1 MTAMGAPASALDPA
15 PAAAGAG
22 TPLPMNTNSQ
32 TTSLVNLRRTY
43 QSHCALIFDALDSNV
58 HIDVA
63 LRAHSLAVDDV
74 LIQQWHRHQLHKA
87 PLTLLAVGGYG
98 RFELFPRSDVDIMLL
113 HDGSDVASIAG
124 IDAFLSEAWDLGFEI
139 GHSVRSVEDCIAQAE
154 ADITVATSL
163 LERRVI
169 VGAEGNA
176 QKLDQHWQQIFD
188 VDHFVK
194 AKRFEQQQRYVR
206 FEDTAYNLEPNVKE
220 SPGGLRDIQMVL
232 WLARAITGA
241 SSLEALVTQGYI
253 NRHECDGLSE
263 AYRQI
268 KFLRARLH
276 LLAHRREDRL
286 VFELQN
292 SLAEALGITATSAT
306 GGLRASE
313 VLMKRYY
320 QSARQLRLFNDI
332 LIDALTSDRSARQT
346 LIVGTPFSAC
356 DGKLDLTTR
365 GANLSALETLQAF
378 QLLHRDRTF
387 QGFTP
392 ELRRAILR
400 AVDALPE
407 GAFGT
412 DECRALCLNF
422 LRGGHG
428 LYHALKAMSELGVLG
443 KLVPPWARIVGQ
455 MQHDLFHVYTVDQH
469 ILMVLRNMRRF
480 ADPAH
485 SHEYPLCSQ
494 LMQEF
499 PEREVLYLACV
510 FHDIAKGRGGDH
522 SQLGMTDAREYCT
535 LVGMPP
541 DHVEFV
547 AWLVEH
553 HLTMSAFAQKR
564 DIADPGVV
572 REFAQR
578 VGNEKQLLA
587 LYLLTVADIRGTSPK
602 VWNNWKARL
611 LEQLFQAT
619 RRHFTAAGESSVFDV
634 LADRLVEAR
643 RLLALYAVDVERA
656 EKFWRTLD
664 SVYLQRHSA
673 DEIAWHARNLFF
685 RVDTEKPVV
694 RTRLMAASEGLQ
706 IMVYVKDRAEL
717 FARIM
722 NVFARLNF
730 SVLDARV
737 HTSKAG
743 YALDTF
749 TVVNPGS
756 VSVAYRDVT
765 QLVEHSLIEVLTE
778 DKVLPKTLLGKPTR
792 QQRHFPI
799 TPVIEIA
806 GDEQGQRFVLE
817 IVAADRTGL
826 LARIA
831 EVLSKRGI
839 SIQTARVNT
848 LGARAEDVF
857 VVSGGRLAEE
867 TTRITLETELAEAIA

>member
-1 MTAMGAPASALDPA
+1 MVSNLLDATIQEPATATVAVTPALAD
-15 PAAAGAG
+15 
-22 TPLPMNTNSQ
+22 
-32 TTSLVNLRRTY
+32 LRRAY
-43 QSHCALIFDALDSNV
+43 QSHCALIFDALDSNL
-58 HIDVA
+58 HIDAA
-63 LRAHSLAVDDV
+63 LRAHALAVDDV
-74 LIQQWHRHQLHKA
+74 LIQQWHRHELHKQ

-98 RFELFPRSDVDIMLL
+98 RFELFPHSDVDILLL
-113 HDGSDVASIAG
+113 HDGADVAAMAG
-124 IDAFLSEAWDLGFEI
+124 IEPFLSEAWDLGFEI
-139 GHSVRSVEDCIAQAE
+139 GHSVRSVEDCILQAE
-154 ADITVATSL
+154 ADITVATSI

-176 QKLDQHWQQIFD
+176 QKLDQRWQQTFD

-220 SPGGLRDIQMVL
+220 SPGGLRDVQMVL

-241 SSLEALVTQGYI
+241 SSLEAMVAQGYI

-292 SLAEALGITATSAT
+292 SLAEVLGITAAA
-306 GGLRASE
+306 GLRASE

-320 QSARQLRLFNDI
+320 NAARQLRLFNDI
-332 LIDALTSDRSARQT
+332 LIDALTSDRNARQT
-346 LIVGTPFSAC
+346 SIAGTPFSAR

-365 GANLSALETLQAF
+365 GSNLSALETLQAF
-378 QLLHRDRTF
+378 QILHRDRTH

-400 AVDALPE
+400 AVDALPD

-412 DECRALCLNF
+412 AECRALCLEF
-422 LRGGHG
+422 LRSGHG
-428 LYHALKAMSELGVLG
+428 VYHALKSMSELGVLG
-443 KLVPPWARIVGQ
+443 ELVPPWARIVGQ

-480 ADPAH
+480 ADPVH

-522 SQLGMTDAREYCT
+522 SQLGMMDAREYCT
-535 LVGMPP
+535 LIGLPP
-541 DHVEFV
+541 ENVEFV

-564 DIADPGVV
+564 DIADPNVV
-572 REFAQR
+572 REFAQL
-578 VGNEKQLLA
+578 VGNEKHLLA

-611 LEQLFQAT
+611 LEQLFRSTRWHFNAT
-619 RRHFTAAGESSVFDV
+619 GVSSVFDV

-685 RVDTEKPVV
+685 RVESATPVV
-694 RTRLMAASEGLQ
+694 RTRLMPSGEGLQ

-737 HTSKAG
+737 HTSKLG

-765 QLVEHSLIEVLTE
+765 QLVEHSLIEVLTNANL
-778 DKVLPKTLLGKPTR
+778 LPKTLLGKPTR

-799 TPVIEIA
+799 TPVIEIT

>member
-1 MTAMGAPASALDPA
+1 MDTALDATTQELASATVA
-15 PAAAGAG
+15 V
-22 TPLPMNTNSQ
+22 
-32 TTSLVNLRRTY
+32 TSSLTDLRRAY
-43 QSHCALIFDALDSNV
+43 QLHCALIFDALDSNV
-58 HIDVA
+58 HIDAA
-63 LRAHSLAVDDV
+63 LRAHALAVDDV
-74 LIQQWHRHQLHKA
+74 LIQQWHRHQLHKE

-98 RFELFPRSDVDIMLL
+98 RFELFPHSDVDILLL
-113 HDGSDVASIAG
+113 HDGADVASMAG
-124 IDAFLSEAWDLGFEI
+124 IEAFLSEAWDLGFEV

-154 ADITVATSL
+154 ADITVATSI

-169 VGAEGNA
+169 VGAWGNA
-176 QKLDQHWQQIFD
+176 QKLDQRWQQTFD

-241 SSLEALVTQGYI
+241 SSLEALVAQGHI

-292 SLAEALGITATSAT
+292 SLAETLGITAAA
-306 GGLRASE
+306 GLRASE

-346 LIVGTPFSAC
+346 PIVGTPFSAC
-356 DGKLDLTTR
+356 DGKLDLATR
-365 GANLSALETLQAF
+365 GSNLSALETLQTF
-378 QLLHRDRTF
+378 QMLHRDRTY

-400 AVDALPE
+400 AVDALPD

-412 DECRALCLNF
+412 EECRALCLDF
-422 LRGGHG
+422 LRSGHG
-428 LYHALKAMSELGVLG
+428 VYHALKAMSELGVLG
-443 KLVPPWARIVGQ
+443 ELVPPWARIVGQ

-480 ADPAH
+480 ADPVH

-522 SQLGMTDAREYCT
+522 SQLGMIDAREYCS
-535 LVGMPP
+535 LIGLPP
-541 DHVEFV
+541 EHVEFV

-553 HLTMSAFAQKR
+553 HLKMSAFAQKR
-564 DIADPGVV
+564 DIADPNVV
-572 REFAQR
+572 REFAQL
-578 VGNEKQLLA
+578 VGNEKHLLA

-611 LEQLFQAT
+611 LEQLFRSTRWHFNAT
-619 RRHFTAAGESSVFDV
+619 GESSVFDV

-694 RTRLMAASEGLQ
+694 RTRLMPSGEGLQ

-722 NVFARLNF
+722 NVFARLHF

-737 HTSKAG
+737 HTSKSG

-756 VSVAYRDVT
+756 ISVAYRDVT
-765 QLVEHSLIEVLTE
+765 QLVEHSLIEVLSE
-778 DKVLPKTLLGKPTR
+778 DKALPKTLLGKPTR

-799 TPVIEIA
+799 TPVIEIT
-806 GDEQGQRFVLE
+806 GDEEGQRFVLE

>member
-1 MTAMGAPASALDPA
+1 MVSNLLDATIQEPATATVAVTPALAD
-15 PAAAGAG
+15 
-22 TPLPMNTNSQ
+22 
-32 TTSLVNLRRTY
+32 LRRAY
-43 QSHCALIFDALDSNV
+43 QSHCALIFDALDSNL
-58 HIDVA
+58 HIDAA
-63 LRAHSLAVDDV
+63 LRAHALAVDDV
-74 LIQQWHRHQLHKA
+74 LIQQWHRHELHKQ

-98 RFELFPRSDVDIMLL
+98 RFELFPHSDVDILLL
-113 HDGSDVASIAG
+113 HDGADVAAMAG
-124 IDAFLSEAWDLGFEI
+124 IEPFLSEAWDLGFEI
-139 GHSVRSVEDCIAQAE
+139 GHSVRSVEDCILQAE
-154 ADITVATSL
+154 ADITVATSI
-163 LERRVI
+163 LERRVV

-176 QKLDQHWQQIFD
+176 QKLDQRWQQTFD

-220 SPGGLRDIQMVL
+220 SPGGLRDVQMVL

-241 SSLEALVTQGYI
+241 SSLEAMVAQGYI

-292 SLAEALGITATSAT
+292 SLAEVLGITAAA
-306 GGLRASE
+306 GLRASE

-320 QSARQLRLFNDI
+320 NAARQLRLFNDI
-332 LIDALTSDRSARQT
+332 LIDALTSDRNARQT
-346 LIVGTPFSAC
+346 SIAGTPFSAR

-365 GANLSALETLQAF
+365 GSNLSALETLQAF
-378 QLLHRDRTF
+378 QILHRDRTH

-400 AVDALPE
+400 AVDALPD

-412 DECRALCLNF
+412 AECRALCLEF
-422 LRGGHG
+422 LRSGHG
-428 LYHALKAMSELGVLG
+428 VYHALKSMSELGVLG
-443 KLVPPWARIVGQ
+443 ELVPPWARIVGQ

-480 ADPAH
+480 ADPVH

-522 SQLGMTDAREYCT
+522 SQLGMMDAREYCT
-535 LVGMPP
+535 LIGLPP
-541 DHVEFV
+541 ENVEFV

-564 DIADPGVV
+564 DIADPNVV
-572 REFAQR
+572 REFAQL
-578 VGNEKQLLA
+578 VGNEKHLLA

-611 LEQLFQAT
+611 LEQLFRSTRWHFNAT
-619 RRHFTAAGESSVFDV
+619 GVSSVFDV

-685 RVDTEKPVV
+685 RVESATPVV
-694 RTRLMAASEGLQ
+694 RTRLMPSGEGLQ

-737 HTSKAG
+737 HTSKLG

-765 QLVEHSLIEVLTE
+765 QLVEHSLIEVLTN
-778 DKVLPKTLLGKPTR
+778 DNLLPKTLLGKPTR

-799 TPVIEIA
+799 TPVIEIT

>member
-1 MTAMGAPASALDPA
+1 MTAISALKPEPDTAPAMHESAIE
-15 PAAAGAG
+15 
-22 TPLPMNTNSQ
+22 LP
-32 TTSLVNLRRTY
+32 SLTELRRTY
-43 QSHCALIFDALDSNV
+43 ESHCALIFDALVDNV
-58 HIDVA
+58 HIDAA
-63 LRAHSLAVDDV
+63 LRAHALAVDDV
-74 LIQQWHRHQLHKA
+74 LIQQWHRHGLHKE
-87 PLTLLAVGGYG
+87 PITLLAVGGYG
-98 RFELFPRSDVDIMLL
+98 RFELFPRSDVDILLL
-113 HDGSDVASIAG
+113 HDGADVASIAG
-124 IDAFLSEAWDLGFEI
+124 IEAFLSEAWDLGFEV
-139 GHSVRSVEDCIAQAE
+139 GHSVRSVDDCIEQAD
-154 ADITVATSL
+154 ADITVATSI

-169 VGAEGNA
+169 VGTARNSHR
-176 QKLDQHWQQIFD
+176 LDQRWQQTFD

-206 FEDTAYNLEPNVKE
+206 FEDTAYNLEPNIKE

-241 SSLEALVTQGYI
+241 SSLEALVAQGYI
-253 NRHECDGLSE
+253 NRHECDGLSD

-292 SLAEALGITATSAT
+292 ALAEALGMNAAA
-306 GGLRASE
+306 GLRASE

-332 LIDALTSDRSARQT
+332 LIDALTSDRNAAQT
-346 LIVGTPFSAC
+346 PIADTPFSAC
-356 DGKLDLTTR
+356 DNKLDLTIR
-365 GANLSALETLQAF
+365 GANLSALDTLKAF
-378 QLLHRDRTF
+378 QILHRDRTY
-387 QGFTP
+387 QSFTP
-392 ELRRAILR
+392 ELRRGILR
-400 AVDALPE
+400 AVDALPD
-407 GAFGT
+407 GAFAT
-412 DECRALCLNF
+412 TACRALCLDF
-422 LRGGHG
+422 LRGGTG
-428 LYHALKAMSELGVLG
+428 VYHALKAMSELGVLG
-443 KLVPPWARIVGQ
+443 ELVPPWARIVGQ

-480 ADPAH
+480 ADPVH

-522 SQLGMTDAREYCT
+522 SQLGMIDAREYCSLIGLST
-535 LVGMPP
+535 E
-541 DHVEFV
+541 DVEFV

-553 HLTMSAFAQKR
+553 HLSMSTFAQKR
-564 DIADPGVV
+564 DIGDPNVV
-572 REFAQR
+572 REFAQL
-578 VGNEKQLLA
+578 VGNEKHLLA

-611 LEQLFQAT
+611 LEQLFRST
-619 RRHFTAAGESSVFDV
+619 RWHFNSMGESSVFDV
-634 LADRLVEAR
+634 LADRLVDAR
-643 RLLALYAVDVERA
+643 RLLSLYAIDVERA

-685 RVDTEKPVV
+685 RLDTDKPVV
-694 RTRLMAASEGLQ
+694 RTRLMPSGEGLQ
-706 IMVYVKDRAEL
+706 IMVYVKDRSEL

-737 HTSKAG
+737 HTSKTG

-799 TPVIEIA
+799 TPVIEIT

>member
-1 MTAMGAPASALDPA
+1 MVGTVLDATTQEPALATIA
-15 PAAAGAG
+15 V
-22 TPLPMNTNSQ
+22 
-32 TTSLVNLRRTY
+32 TSSLTDLRRTY
-43 QSHCALIFDALDSNV
+43 QTHCALIFDALDSNV
-58 HIDVA
+58 HIDAA
-63 LRAHSLAVDDV
+63 LRAHALAVDDV
-74 LIQQWHRHQLHKA
+74 LIQQWHRHRLHRE

-98 RFELFPRSDVDIMLL
+98 RFELFPHSDVDILLL
-113 HDGSDVASIAG
+113 HDGADVGSMVG
-124 IDAFLSEAWDLGFEI
+124 IEAFLSEAWDLGFEI

-154 ADITVATSL
+154 ADVTVATSI

-169 VGAEGNA
+169 VGAQGNA
-176 QKLDQHWQQIFD
+176 QKLDQGWQQTFD

-220 SPGGLRDIQMVL
+220 SPGGLRDIQTVL

-241 SSLEALVTQGYI
+241 SSLEALAAQGYI

-263 AYRQI
+263 AYRQV

-276 LLAHRREDRL
+276 LLARRREDRL

-292 SLAEALGITATSAT
+292 SMAEALGITAAA
-306 GGLRASE
+306 GLRASE

-320 QSARQLRLFNDI
+320 QSARQLQLFNDI
-332 LIDALTSDRSARQT
+332 LIDALTSDRKARQT
-346 LIVGTPFSAC
+346 PIAGTPFSAR

-365 GANLSALETLQAF
+365 GSNLSALETLQTF
-378 QLLHRDRTF
+378 QILHRDRTY
-387 QGFTP
+387 QGLTP

-412 DECRALCLNF
+412 DECRALCLDF

-428 LYHALKAMSELGVLG
+428 VYHALKAMSELGVLG
-443 KLVPPWARIVGQ
+443 ELVPPWARIVGQ

-480 ADPAH
+480 ADPVH

-499 PEREVLYLACV
+499 PEREVLYLACI

-522 SQLGMTDAREYCT
+522 SQLGMTDAREFCS
-535 LVGMPP
+535 LIGLPP
-541 DHVEFV
+541 EHVEFV

-564 DIADPGVV
+564 DIADPNVV
-572 REFAQR
+572 REFAQL
-578 VGNEKQLLA
+578 VGNEKHLLA

-611 LEQLFQAT
+611 LEQLYRSTRWHFNAT
-619 RRHFTAAGESSVFDV
+619 GESSVFDV

-685 RVDTEKPVV
+685 RVDSEKPVV
-694 RTRLMAASEGLQ
+694 RTRLMPSGEGLQ

-737 HTSKAG
+737 HTSKSG

-756 VSVAYRDVT
+756 ISVAYRDVT
-765 QLVEHSLIEVLTE
+765 QLVEHSLIEVLSE
-778 DKVLPKTLLGKPTR
+778 DKALPKTLLGKPTR

-799 TPVIEIA
+799 TPVIEIT

-839 SIQTARVNT
+839 SIETARVNT

>member
-1 MTAMGAPASALDPA
+1 MTTKGPALNEVAVA
-15 PAAAGAG
+15 
-22 TPLPMNTNSQ
+22 
-32 TTSLVNLRRTY
+32 TTSSLQDLRRVY
-43 QSHCALIFDALDSNV
+43 QSHCALIFDALENNV
-58 HIDVA
+58 HIDAA
-63 LRAHSLAVDDV
+63 LRAHALAVDDV
-74 LIQQWHRHQLHKA
+74 LIQQWYRHQLHKQ

-98 RFELFPRSDVDIMLL
+98 RFELFPHSDVDILLL
-113 HDGSDVASIAG
+113 HDDAEVASMAG
-124 IDAFLSEAWDLGFEI
+124 IEAFLSEAWDLGFEI

-154 ADITVATSL
+154 ADITVATSI

-169 VGAEGNA
+169 VGATGIPHR
-176 QKLDQHWQQIFD
+176 LDQRWQQTFD
-188 VDHFVK
+188 VEHFVK

-241 SSLEALVTQGYI
+241 SSLEALVAQGYI

-332 LIDALTSDRSARQT
+332 LIDALTSDRNARQT
-346 LIVGTPFSAC
+346 PISGTPFSSC

-365 GANLSALETLQAF
+365 GSNLSALDTLKAF
-378 QLLHRDRTF
+378 QMLHRDRTY
-387 QGFTP
+387 QSFTP

-412 DECRALCLNF
+412 AECRALCLDF
-422 LRGGHG
+422 LRSGHG
-428 LYHALKAMSELGVLG
+428 VYHALKAMSELGVLG
-443 KLVPPWARIVGQ
+443 ELVPPWARIVGQ

-480 ADPAH
+480 ADPVH

-522 SQLGMTDAREYCT
+522 SQLGMIDAREYCT
-535 LVGMPP
+535 MIGLSPEN
-541 DHVEFV
+541 VEFV

-553 HLTMSAFAQKR
+553 HLAMSSFAQKR
-564 DIADPGVV
+564 DIADPNVV
-572 REFAQR
+572 REFAHL
-578 VGNEKQLLA
+578 VGDEKHLLA

-611 LEQLFQAT
+611 LEQLFQSTRWHFNAT
-619 RRHFTAAGESSVFDV
+619 GESSVFDV

-643 RLLALYAVDVERA
+643 RLLALYAVDIDRA

-694 RTRLMAASEGLQ
+694 RTRLMPSGEGLQ
-706 IMVYVKDRAEL
+706 IMVYIKDRAEL

-737 HTSKAG
+737 HTSKSG

-778 DKVLPKTLLGKPTR
+778 DTVLPKTLLGKPTR

-799 TPVIEIA
+799 TPVIEIT

>member
-1 MTAMGAPASALDPA
+1 MDTALDATTQELASATVA
-15 PAAAGAG
+15 V
-22 TPLPMNTNSQ
+22 
-32 TTSLVNLRRTY
+32 TSSLTDLRRAY
-43 QSHCALIFDALDSNV
+43 QLHCALIFDALDSNV
-58 HIDVA
+58 HIDAA
-63 LRAHSLAVDDV
+63 LRAHALAVDDV
-74 LIQQWHRHQLHKA
+74 LIQQWHRHQLHKE

-98 RFELFPRSDVDIMLL
+98 RFELFPHSDVDILLL
-113 HDGSDVASIAG
+113 HDGADVASMAG
-124 IDAFLSEAWDLGFEI
+124 IEAFLSEAWDLGFEV

-154 ADITVATSL
+154 ADITVATSI

-169 VGAEGNA
+169 VGAWGNA
-176 QKLDQHWQQIFD
+176 QKLGQRWQQTFD
-188 VDHFVK
+188 VEHFVK

-241 SSLEALVTQGYI
+241 SSLEALVAQGHI

-292 SLAEALGITATSAT
+292 SMAEALGMTAAA
-306 GGLRASE
+306 GLRASE

-346 LIVGTPFSAC
+346 PIVGTPFSAC
-356 DGKLDLTTR
+356 DGKLDLATR
-365 GANLSALETLQAF
+365 GSNLSALETLQTF
-378 QLLHRDRTF
+378 QMLHRDRTY

-400 AVDALPE
+400 AVDALPD

-412 DECRALCLNF
+412 EACRALCLDF
-422 LRGGHG
+422 LRSGHG
-428 LYHALKAMSELGVLG
+428 VYHALKAMSELGVLG
-443 KLVPPWARIVGQ
+443 ELVPPWARIVGQ

-480 ADPAH
+480 ADPVH

-522 SQLGMTDAREYCT
+522 SQLGMMDAREYCS
-535 LVGMPP
+535 LIGLPP
-541 DHVEFV
+541 EHVEFV

-553 HLTMSAFAQKR
+553 HLKMSAFAQKR
-564 DIADPGVV
+564 DIADPNVV
-572 REFAQR
+572 REFAQL
-578 VGNEKQLLA
+578 VGNEKHLLA

-611 LEQLFQAT
+611 LEQLFRSTRWHFNAT
-619 RRHFTAAGESSVFDV
+619 GESSVFDV

-694 RTRLMAASEGLQ
+694 RTRLMPSGEGLQ

-722 NVFARLNF
+722 NVFARLHF

-737 HTSKAG
+737 HTSKSG

-756 VSVAYRDVT
+756 ISVAYRDVT
-765 QLVEHSLIEVLTE
+765 QLVEHSLIEVLSE
-778 DKVLPKTLLGKPTR
+778 DKALPKTLLGKPTR

-799 TPVIEIA
+799 TPVIEIT
-806 GDEQGQRFVLE
+806 GDEEGQRFVLE

>member
-1 MTAMGAPASALDPA
+1 MTAISAPASELDSA
-15 PAAAGAG
+15 PAQPEA
-22 TPLPMNTNSQ
+22 TPELP
-32 TTSLVNLRRTY
+32 SLADLRRTY
-43 QSHCALIFDALDSNV
+43 QSHCALIFDALENNV
-58 HIDVA
+58 HIDAA
-63 LRAHSLAVDDV
+63 LRAHALAVDDV
-74 LIQQWHRHQLHKA
+74 LIQQWHRHNLHKQ

-98 RFELFPRSDVDIMLL
+98 RFELFPHSDVDILLL
-113 HDGSDVASIAG
+113 HDGADVESMAG
-124 IDAFLSEAWDLGFEI
+124 IEAFLSEAWDLGFEI

-154 ADITVATSL
+154 ADITVATSI

-169 VGAEGNA
+169 VGAA
-176 QKLDQHWQQIFD
+176 DIPRRLDQRWQQTFD

-206 FEDTAYNLEPNVKE
+206 FEDTAYNLEPNIKE

-241 SSLEALVTQGYI
+241 SSLEALVAQGYI

-292 SLAEALGITATSAT
+292 SLAEALGITAAA
-306 GGLRASE
+306 GLRASE

-332 LIDALTSDRSARQT
+332 LIDALTSDHNARQT
-346 LIVGTPFSAC
+346 PILGTPFSAR
-356 DGKLDLTTR
+356 DGKLDLITR
-365 GANLSALETLQAF
+365 GSNLSALETLQAF
-378 QLLHRDRTF
+378 QILHRDRTH

-400 AVDALPE
+400 AVDVLPD

-412 DECRALCLNF
+412 NDCRALCLDF

-428 LYHALKAMSELGVLG
+428 VYHALKAMSELGVLG
-443 KLVPPWARIVGQ
+443 ELVPPWARIVGQ

-480 ADPAH
+480 ADPVH

-522 SQLGMTDAREYCT
+522 SQLGMLDAREYCAMIG
-535 LVGMPP
+535 LSPEN
-541 DHVEFV
+541 VEFV

-553 HLTMSAFAQKR
+553 HLTMSSFAQKR
-564 DIADPGVV
+564 DIADPTVV
-572 REFAQR
+572 REFAQL
-578 VGNEKQLLA
+578 VGNEKHLLA

-611 LEQLFQAT
+611 LEQLFRST
-619 RRHFTAAGESSVFDV
+619 RWHFNSTGESSVFDV

-643 RLLALYAVDVERA
+643 RLLALYAINVERA

-673 DEIAWHARNLFF
+673 DEIAWHARNLFY

-694 RTRLMAASEGLQ
+694 RTRLMPSGEGLQ

-737 HTSKAG
+737 HTAKTG

-765 QLVEHSLIEVLTE
+765 QLVEHSLIEVLTG
-778 DKVLPKTLLGKPTR
+778 DKALPRTLLGKPTR

-799 TPVIEIA
+799 TPLIEIT
-806 GDEQGQRFVLE
+806 GDEQGHRFVLE

-867 TTRITLETELAEAIA
+867 TTRITLETELAEALA

>member
-1 MTAMGAPASALDPA
+1 MTATSPTSIALSPTLASLEAE
-15 PAAAGAG
+15 
-22 TPLPMNTNSQ
+22 
-32 TTSLVNLRRTY
+32 TTLFSLAELRRTY
-43 QSHCALIFDALDSNV
+43 KSHCALIFDALDSNV

-63 LRAHSLAVDDV
+63 LRAHALAVDDV
-74 LIQQWHRHQLHKA
+74 LIQQWHRHQLHKQ

-98 RFELFPRSDVDIMLL
+98 RFELFPHSDVDILLL
-113 HDGSDVASIAG
+113 HDEVDAASMAG
-124 IDAFLSEAWDLGFEI
+124 IEGFLSEAWDLGFEI
-139 GHSVRSVEDCIAQAE
+139 GHSVRSVEDCIGQAE
-154 ADITVATSL
+154 ADITVATSI

-169 VGAEGNA
+169 FGAQGIP
-176 QKLDQHWQQIFD
+176 QKLDQRWQQAFD
-188 VDHFVK
+188 VEHFVK

-241 SSLEALVTQGYI
+241 TSLDALMAKGYI
-253 NRHECDGLSE
+253 NRYECDGLSE

-292 SLAEALGITATSAT
+292 SLAEKLGITAAA
-306 GGLRASE
+306 GLRASE

-332 LIDALTSDRSARQT
+332 LIDALTSDRNARQT
-346 LIVGTPFSAC
+346 PMSGTPFSSR

-365 GANLSALETLQAF
+365 GSNLSALETLQAF
-378 QLLHRDRTF
+378 QILHRDRTH

-400 AVDALPE
+400 AVDMLPE

-412 DECRALCLNF
+412 DECRALCLAF

-428 LYHALKAMSELGVLG
+428 VYHALKAMSELGVLG
-443 KLVPPWARIVGQ
+443 KLIPPWARIVGQ

-522 SQLGMTDAREYCT
+522 SQLGMLDAREYCAMIG
-535 LVGMPP
+535 LSPENVS
-541 DHVEFV
+541 FV

-553 HLTMSAFAQKR
+553 HLTMSSFAQKR
-564 DIADPGVV
+564 DIADPNVV
-572 REFAQR
+572 REFAR
-578 VGNEKQLLA
+578 LVGDEKHLLA
-587 LYLLTVADIRGTSPK
+587 LYLLTVADVRGTSPK

-611 LEQLFQAT
+611 LEQLFRSTRWHFSAT
-619 RRHFTAAGESSVFDV
+619 GESSVFDV

-643 RLLALYAVDVERA
+643 RLLALYAIDVERA
-656 EKFWRTLD
+656 EGFWRTLD

-673 DEIAWHARNLFF
+673 DEIAWHARNLFY
-685 RVDTEKPVV
+685 RLDTDKPIV
-694 RTRLMAASEGLQ
+694 RTRLMPSGEGLQ

-737 HTSKAG
+737 HTSKTG

-756 VSVAYRDVT
+756 ISAAYRDVT
-765 QLVEHSLIEVLTE
+765 QLVEHSLIEVLTG
-778 DKVLPKTLLGKPTR
+778 DQVLPKTQLGKPTR

-826 LARIA
+826 LSRIA
-831 EVLSKRGI
+831 DVLSKRDI
-839 SIQTARVNT
+839 SIETARVNT

-857 VVSGGRLAEE
+857 VVSGGRLTEE
-867 TTRITLETELAEAIA
+867 STRITLETELAEAIA

>member
-1 MTAMGAPASALDPA
+1 
-15 PAAAGAG
+15 
-22 TPLPMNTNSQ
+22 MNTVLDA
-32 TTSLVNLRRTY
+32 TTRDPESETVAVVSSLTDLRRNYET
-43 QSHCALIFDALDSNV
+43 HCKLIFDALDSNV
-58 HIDVA
+58 HIDAA
-63 LRAHSLAVDDV
+63 LRAHALAVDDV
-74 LIQQWHRHQLHKA
+74 LIQQWHRHQLHKE

-98 RFELFPRSDVDIMLL
+98 RFELFPHSDVDILLL
-113 HDGSDVASIAG
+113 HDGADVESMAG
-124 IDAFLSEAWDLGFEI
+124 IEAFLSEAWDLGFEI

-154 ADITVATSL
+154 ADITVATSI

-169 VGAEGNA
+169 VGAA
-176 QKLDQHWQQIFD
+176 AMPHKLDQRWQQTFD

-220 SPGGLRDIQMVL
+220 SPGGLRDVQMVL

-241 SSLEALVTQGYI
+241 SSLEALVAQGYI

-292 SLAEALGITATSAT
+292 SLAEVLGITAAA
-306 GGLRASE
+306 GLRASE

-320 QSARQLRLFNDI
+320 NAARQLRLFNDI
-332 LIDALTSDRSARQT
+332 LIDALTSDRNARQT
-346 LIVGTPFSAC
+346 PIAGTPFSAR

-365 GANLSALETLQAF
+365 GSNLSALETLQAF
-378 QLLHRDRTF
+378 QMLHRDRTY

-400 AVDALPE
+400 AVDALPD

-412 DECRALCLNF
+412 AECRALCLEF
-422 LRGGHG
+422 LRSGHG
-428 LYHALKAMSELGVLG
+428 VYHALKSMSELGVLG
-443 KLVPPWARIVGQ
+443 ELVPPWARIVGQ

-480 ADPAH
+480 ADPVH

-522 SQLGMTDAREYCT
+522 SQLGMMDAREYCT
-535 LVGMPP
+535 LIGLPP
-541 DHVEFV
+541 DNVEFV

-564 DIADPGVV
+564 DIADPNVV
-572 REFAQR
+572 REFAQL
-578 VGNEKQLLA
+578 VGNEKHLLA

-611 LEQLFQAT
+611 LEQLFRSTRWHFNAT
-619 RRHFTAAGESSVFDV
+619 GESSVFDV

-685 RVDTEKPVV
+685 RVDSPTPVV
-694 RTRLMAASEGLQ
+694 RTRLMPSGEGLQ

-737 HTSKAG
+737 HTSKLG

-765 QLVEHSLIEVLTE
+765 QLVEHSLIEVLTN
-778 DKVLPKTLLGKPTR
+778 DNLLPKTLLGKATR

-799 TPVIEIA
+799 TPVIEIT

>member
-1 MTAMGAPASALDPA
+1 MTAISAPASELDSA
-15 PAAAGAG
+15 PAQPEA
-22 TPLPMNTNSQ
+22 TPELP
-32 TTSLVNLRRTY
+32 SLADLRRTY
-43 QSHCALIFDALDSNV
+43 QSHCALIFDALENNV
-58 HIDVA
+58 HIDAA
-63 LRAHSLAVDDV
+63 LRAHALAVDDV
-74 LIQQWHRHQLHKA
+74 LIQQWHRHNLHKQ

-98 RFELFPRSDVDIMLL
+98 RFELFPHSDVDILLL
-113 HDGSDVASIAG
+113 HDGADVESMAG
-124 IDAFLSEAWDLGFEI
+124 IEAFLSEAWDLGFEI

-154 ADITVATSL
+154 ADITVATSI

-169 VGAEGNA
+169 VGAA
-176 QKLDQHWQQIFD
+176 DIPRQLDQRWQQTFD

-206 FEDTAYNLEPNVKE
+206 FEDTAYNLEPNIKE

-241 SSLEALVTQGYI
+241 SSLEALVAQGYI

-292 SLAEALGITATSAT
+292 SLAEALGITAAA
-306 GGLRASE
+306 GLRASE

-332 LIDALTSDRSARQT
+332 LIDALTSDRNARQT
-346 LIVGTPFSAC
+346 PILGTPFSAR
-356 DGKLDLTTR
+356 DGKLDLITR
-365 GANLSALETLQAF
+365 GSNLSALETLQAF
-378 QLLHRDRTF
+378 QILHRDRTH

-400 AVDALPE
+400 AVDVLPD

-412 DECRALCLNF
+412 NDCRALCLDF

-428 LYHALKAMSELGVLG
+428 VYHALKAMSELGVLG
-443 KLVPPWARIVGQ
+443 ELVPPWARIVGQ
-455 MQHDLFHVYTVDQH
+455 MQHDLFHVYTVDHH

-480 ADPAH
+480 ADPVH

-522 SQLGMTDAREYCT
+522 SQLGMMDAREYCAMIG
-535 LVGMPP
+535 LSPEN
-541 DHVEFV
+541 VEFV

-553 HLTMSAFAQKR
+553 HLTMSSFAQKR
-564 DIADPGVV
+564 DIADPTVV
-572 REFAQR
+572 REFAQL
-578 VGNEKQLLA
+578 VGNEKHLLA

-611 LEQLFQAT
+611 LEQLFRST
-619 RRHFTAAGESSVFDV
+619 RWHFNSTGESSVFDV

-643 RLLALYAVDVERA
+643 RLLALYAINVERA

-673 DEIAWHARNLFF
+673 DEIAWHARNLFY

-694 RTRLMAASEGLQ
+694 RTRLMPSGEGLQ

-737 HTSKAG
+737 HTAKTG

-765 QLVEHSLIEVLTE
+765 QLVEHSLIEVLTG
-778 DKVLPKTLLGKPTR
+778 DKALPRTLLGKPTR

-799 TPVIEIA
+799 TPLIEIT
-806 GDEQGQRFVLE
+806 GDEQGHRFVLE

-867 TTRITLETELAEAIA
+867 TTRITLETELAEALA

>member
-1 MTAMGAPASALDPA
+1 MTAISAPASELDSA
-15 PAAAGAG
+15 PAQPEA
-22 TPLPMNTNSQ
+22 TPELP
-32 TTSLVNLRRTY
+32 SLADLRRTY
-43 QSHCALIFDALDSNV
+43 QSHCALIFDALENNV
-58 HIDVA
+58 HIDAA
-63 LRAHSLAVDDV
+63 LRAHALAVDDV
-74 LIQQWHRHQLHKA
+74 LIQQWHRHNLHKQ

-98 RFELFPRSDVDIMLL
+98 RFELFPHSDVDILLL
-113 HDGSDVASIAG
+113 HDGADVESMAG
-124 IDAFLSEAWDLGFEI
+124 IEAFLSEAWDLGFEI

-154 ADITVATSL
+154 ADITVATSI

-169 VGAEGNA
+169 VGAA
-176 QKLDQHWQQIFD
+176 DIPRQLDQRWQQTFD

-206 FEDTAYNLEPNVKE
+206 FEDTAYNLEPNIKE

-241 SSLEALVTQGYI
+241 SSLEALVAQGYI

-292 SLAEALGITATSAT
+292 SLAEALGITAAA
-306 GGLRASE
+306 GLRASE

-332 LIDALTSDRSARQT
+332 LIDALTSDRNARQT
-346 LIVGTPFSAC
+346 PILGTPFSAR
-356 DGKLDLTTR
+356 DGKLDLITR
-365 GANLSALETLQAF
+365 GSNLSALETLQAF
-378 QLLHRDRTF
+378 QILHRDRTH

-400 AVDALPE
+400 AVDVLPD

-412 DECRALCLNF
+412 NDCRALCLDF

-428 LYHALKAMSELGVLG
+428 VYHALKAMSELGVLG
-443 KLVPPWARIVGQ
+443 ELVPPWARIVGQ

-480 ADPAH
+480 ADPVH

-522 SQLGMTDAREYCT
+522 SQLGMMDAREYCAMIG
-535 LVGMPP
+535 LSPEN
-541 DHVEFV
+541 VEFV

-553 HLTMSAFAQKR
+553 HLTMSSFAQKR
-564 DIADPGVV
+564 DIADPTVV
-572 REFAQR
+572 REFAQL
-578 VGNEKQLLA
+578 VGNEKHLLA

-611 LEQLFQAT
+611 LEQLFRST
-619 RRHFTAAGESSVFDV
+619 RWHFNSTGESSVFDV

-643 RLLALYAVDVERA
+643 RLLALYAINVERA

-673 DEIAWHARNLFF
+673 DEIAWHARNLFY

-694 RTRLMAASEGLQ
+694 RTRLMPSGEGLQ

-737 HTSKAG
+737 HTAKTG

-765 QLVEHSLIEVLTE
+765 QLVEHSLIEVLTG
-778 DKVLPKTLLGKPTR
+778 DKALPRTLLGKPTR

-799 TPVIEIA
+799 TPLIEIT
-806 GDEQGQRFVLE
+806 GDEQGHRFVLE

-867 TTRITLETELAEAIA
+867 TTRITLETELAEALA

>member
-1 MTAMGAPASALDPA
+1 MTAISAPASELDSA
-15 PAAAGAG
+15 PAQPEA
-22 TPLPMNTNSQ
+22 TPELP
-32 TTSLVNLRRTY
+32 SLADLRRTY
-43 QSHCALIFDALDSNV
+43 QSHCALIFDALENNV
-58 HIDVA
+58 HIDAA
-63 LRAHSLAVDDV
+63 LRAHALAVDDV
-74 LIQQWHRHQLHKA
+74 LIQQWHRHNLHKQ

-98 RFELFPRSDVDIMLL
+98 RFELFPHSDVDILLL
-113 HDGSDVASIAG
+113 HDGADVESMAG
-124 IDAFLSEAWDLGFEI
+124 IEAFLSEAWDLGFEI

-154 ADITVATSL
+154 ADITVATSI

-169 VGAEGNA
+169 VGAA
-176 QKLDQHWQQIFD
+176 DIPRRLDQRWQQTFD

-206 FEDTAYNLEPNVKE
+206 FEDTAYNLEPNIKE

-241 SSLEALVTQGYI
+241 SSLEALVAQGYI

-292 SLAEALGITATSAT
+292 SLAEALGITAAA
-306 GGLRASE
+306 GLRASE

-332 LIDALTSDRSARQT
+332 LIDALTSDRNARQT
-346 LIVGTPFSAC
+346 PILGTPFSAR
-356 DGKLDLTTR
+356 DGKLDLITR
-365 GANLSALETLQAF
+365 GSNLSALETLQAF
-378 QLLHRDRTF
+378 QILHRDRTH

-400 AVDALPE
+400 AVDVLPD

-412 DECRALCLNF
+412 NDCRALCLDF

-428 LYHALKAMSELGVLG
+428 VYHALKAMSELGVLG
-443 KLVPPWARIVGQ
+443 ELVPPWARIVGQ

-480 ADPAH
+480 ADPVH

-522 SQLGMTDAREYCT
+522 SQLGMMDAREYCAMIG
-535 LVGMPP
+535 LSPEN
-541 DHVEFV
+541 VEFV

-553 HLTMSAFAQKR
+553 HLTMSSFAQKR
-564 DIADPGVV
+564 DIADPTVV
-572 REFAQR
+572 REFAQL
-578 VGNEKQLLA
+578 VGNEKHLLA

-611 LEQLFQAT
+611 LEQLFRST
-619 RRHFTAAGESSVFDV
+619 RWHFNSTGESSVFDV

-643 RLLALYAVDVERA
+643 RLLALYAINVERA

-673 DEIAWHARNLFF
+673 DEIAWHARNLFY

-694 RTRLMAASEGLQ
+694 RTRLMPSGEGLQ

-737 HTSKAG
+737 HTAKTG

-765 QLVEHSLIEVLTE
+765 QLVEHSLIEVLTG
-778 DKVLPKTLLGKPTR
+778 DKALPRTLLGKPTR

-799 TPVIEIA
+799 TPLIEIT
-806 GDEQGQRFVLE
+806 GDEQGHRFVLE

-867 TTRITLETELAEAIA
+867 TTRITLETELAEALA

>member
-1 MTAMGAPASALDPA
+1 MVSNLLDATVQDPA
-15 PAAAGAG
+15 TATVTVTPALAD
-22 TPLPMNTNSQ
+22 
-32 TTSLVNLRRTY
+32 LRRAY
-43 QSHCALIFDALDSNV
+43 QSHCALIFDALDSNL
-58 HIDVA
+58 HIDAA
-63 LRAHSLAVDDV
+63 LRAHALAVDDV
-74 LIQQWHRHQLHKA
+74 LIQQWHRHELHKQ

-98 RFELFPRSDVDIMLL
+98 RFELFPHSDVDILLL
-113 HDGSDVASIAG
+113 HDGADVAAIAG
-124 IDAFLSEAWDLGFEI
+124 IEAFLSEAWDLGFEI
-139 GHSVRSVEDCIAQAE
+139 GHSVRSVEDCILQAE
-154 ADITVATSL
+154 ADITVATSI
-163 LERRVI
+163 LERRAI
-169 VGAEGNA
+169 VGAEGNL
-176 QKLDQHWQQIFD
+176 QKLDQRWQQTFD

-220 SPGGLRDIQMVL
+220 SPGGLRDVQMVL

-253 NRHECDGLSE
+253 NRHEYDGLAE

-292 SLAEALGITATSAT
+292 SLAETLGITAAA
-306 GGLRASE
+306 GLRASE

-332 LIDALTSDRSARQT
+332 LIDALTSDRNARQT
-346 LIVGTPFSAC
+346 PITGTPFSAC
-356 DGKLDLTTR
+356 DGKLDLTAR
-365 GANLSALETLQAF
+365 GSNLSSLETLQAF
-378 QLLHRDRTF
+378 QIFHRDRTYH
-387 QGFTP
+387 GLTP

-400 AVDALPE
+400 AVDTLPE

-412 DECRALCLNF
+412 DQCRALCLEF

-428 LYHALKAMSELGVLG
+428 VYHALKSMSELGVLG
-443 KLVPPWARIVGQ
+443 ELVPPWARIVGQ

-480 ADPAH
+480 ADPVH

-522 SQLGMTDAREYCT
+522 SQLGMIDAREYCA
-535 LVGMPP
+535 LIGLSPEN
-541 DHVEFV
+541 VEFV

-553 HLTMSAFAQKR
+553 HLTMSTFAQKR
-564 DIADPGVV
+564 DIADPSVV
-572 REFAQR
+572 REFAQL
-578 VGNEKQLLA
+578 VGNEKHLLA

-611 LEQLFQAT
+611 LEQLFRST
-619 RRHFTAAGESSVFDV
+619 RWHFNAAGESSVFDV

-643 RLLALYAVDVERA
+643 RLLALYAIDVERA

-685 RVDTEKPVV
+685 RLDTEKPVV
-694 RTRLMAASEGLQ
+694 RTRLMPSGEGLQ

-737 HTSKAG
+737 HTSKTG

-778 DKVLPKTLLGKPTR
+778 DKALPKTLLGKPTR

-799 TPVIEIA
+799 TPVIEIS

-826 LARIA
+826 LARIS

>member
-1 MTAMGAPASALDPA
+1 MTARSPASLAVSPTLVS
-15 PAAAGAG
+15 AAAD
-22 TPLPMNTNSQ
+22 TPLF
-32 TTSLVNLRRTY
+32 SLAELRRTY
-43 QSHCALIFDALDSNV
+43 KSHCALIFDALDSNV
-58 HIDVA
+58 YIDAA
-63 LRAHSLAVDDV
+63 LRAHALAVDDV
-74 LIQQWHRHQLHKA
+74 LIQQWHRHQLHKE

-98 RFELFPRSDVDIMLL
+98 RLELFPHSDVDILLL
-113 HDGSDVASIAG
+113 HDGADVASIAG
-124 IDAFLSEAWDLGFEI
+124 IEGFLSEAWDLGFEI
-139 GHSVRSVEDCIAQAE
+139 GHSVRSVEDCIVQAA
-154 ADITVATSL
+154 ADITVATSI

-169 VGAEGNA
+169 VGAQGIP
-176 QKLDQHWQQIFD
+176 QKLDQRWQQAFD
-188 VDHFVK
+188 VEHFVK

-232 WLARAITGA
+232 WLARAITNA
-241 SSLEALVTQGYI
+241 STLEALMAKGYL
-253 NRHECDGLSE
+253 NRHECDSLSE

-292 SLAEALGITATSAT
+292 SLAEALGITAAV
-306 GGLRASE
+306 GLRASE

-332 LIDALTSDRSARQT
+332 LIDALTSDRNARQT
-346 LIVGTPFSAC
+346 SITDTPFSAR

-365 GANLSALETLQAF
+365 GSNLSALETLQAF
-378 QLLHRDRTF
+378 QILHRDRTYS
-387 QGFTP
+387 GFTP

-400 AVDALPE
+400 AVEMLPD

-412 DECRALCLNF
+412 DECRSLCLAF

-428 LYHALKAMSELGVLG
+428 VYHALKAMSELGVLG
-443 KLVPPWARIVGQ
+443 KLIPPWARIVGQ

-480 ADPAH
+480 ADPVH

-522 SQLGMTDAREYCT
+522 SQLGMLDARDYCT
-535 LVGMPP
+535 MIGLSPENVA
-541 DHVEFV
+541 FV

-553 HLTMSAFAQKR
+553 HLTMSSFAQKR
-564 DIADPGVV
+564 DIADPNVV
-572 REFAQR
+572 REFAR
-578 VGNEKQLLA
+578 VVGDEKRLLA
-587 LYLLTVADIRGTSPK
+587 LYLLTVADVRGTSPK

-611 LEQLFQAT
+611 LEQLFRST
-619 RRHFTAAGESSVFDV
+619 RWHFNSTGESSVFDV

-643 RLLALYAVDVERA
+643 RLLALYAIDVERA
-656 EKFWRTLD
+656 ELFWRTLD

-685 RVDTEKPVV
+685 RIDTEKPII
-694 RTRLMAASEGLQ
+694 RTRLMPSGEGLQ
-706 IMVYVKDRAEL
+706 IMIYVKDRMEL

-737 HTSKAG
+737 HTSKSG

-756 VSVAYRDVT
+756 INAAYRDVT
-765 QLVEHSLIEVLTE
+765 QLVEHSLTEALTE
-778 DKVLPKTLLGKPTR
+778 GKVLPKTPLGRPTR

-799 TPVIEIA
+799 TPVIEIT
-806 GDEQGQRFVLE
+806 GDEQGERFVLE

-831 EVLSKRGI
+831 DVLAKRGI

-867 TTRITLETELAEAIA
+867 AARITLETELAETLA

>member
-1 MTAMGAPASALDPA
+1 MDTALDATTQELASATVA
-15 PAAAGAG
+15 V
-22 TPLPMNTNSQ
+22 
-32 TTSLVNLRRTY
+32 TSSLTDLRRAY
-43 QSHCALIFDALDSNV
+43 QLHCALIFDALDSNV
-58 HIDVA
+58 HIDAA
-63 LRAHSLAVDDV
+63 LRAHALAVDDV
-74 LIQQWHRHQLHKA
+74 LIQQWHRHQLHKE

-98 RFELFPRSDVDIMLL
+98 RFELFPHSDVDILLL
-113 HDGSDVASIAG
+113 HDGADVASMAG
-124 IDAFLSEAWDLGFEI
+124 IEAFLSEAWDLGFDV

-154 ADITVATSL
+154 ADITVATSI
-163 LERRVI
+163 LERRVV
-169 VGAEGNA
+169 VGAVDIPHR
-176 QKLDQHWQQIFD
+176 LDQLWQQTFD

-241 SSLEALVTQGYI
+241 SSLEALVAQGHI

-292 SLAEALGITATSAT
+292 SLAETLGITAAA
-306 GGLRASE
+306 GLRASE

-346 LIVGTPFSAC
+346 PIVGTPFSAC
-356 DGKLDLTTR
+356 DGKLDLATR
-365 GANLSALETLQAF
+365 GSNLSALETLQTF
-378 QLLHRDRTF
+378 QMLHRDRTY

-400 AVDALPE
+400 AVDALPD

-412 DECRALCLNF
+412 EECRALCLDF

-428 LYHALKAMSELGVLG
+428 VYHALKAMSELGVLG
-443 KLVPPWARIVGQ
+443 ELVPPWARIVGQ

-480 ADPAH
+480 ADPVH

-522 SQLGMTDAREYCT
+522 SQLGMMDAREYCS
-535 LVGMPP
+535 LIGLPP
-541 DHVEFV
+541 EHVEFV

-553 HLTMSAFAQKR
+553 HLKMSAFAQKR
-564 DIADPGVV
+564 DIADPNVV
-572 REFAQR
+572 REFAQL
-578 VGNEKQLLA
+578 VGNEKHLLA

-611 LEQLFQAT
+611 LEQLFRSTRWHFNAT
-619 RRHFTAAGESSVFDV
+619 GESSVFDV

-694 RTRLMAASEGLQ
+694 RTRLMPSGEGLQ

-722 NVFARLNF
+722 NVFARLHF

-737 HTSKAG
+737 HTSKSG

-756 VSVAYRDVT
+756 ISVAYRDVT
-765 QLVEHSLIEVLTE
+765 QLVEHSLIEVLSE
-778 DKVLPKTLLGKPTR
+778 DKALPKTLLGKPTR

-799 TPVIEIA
+799 TPVIEIT
-806 GDEQGQRFVLE
+806 GDEEGQRFVLE